1 MRNPFKQESRNCAQ
15 HKHRKKD
22 AICLRLVCFSLLA
35 LFVYRF
41 VSSSS
46 SITTRKQVPSNSIDK
61 MQDGGSSSTTTSS
74 DFFKQVITRND
85 LSVNFNERNGSLED
99 KYKLTP
105 VKCAGAVVAST
116 DTTILMHDTG
126 MISWI
131 CGERKSSDEL
141 KVTKVMLTLFQKYD
155 KGGLMLDIGANAGYY
170 SLLAA
175 KMGHNSVQFDLQPE
189 CQNILRNSVLANKF
203 QNQIITIAAGVS
215 DSDGTVE
222 VPVIGCNGQFPQ
234 ILPKKGTPTTSA
246 QLHPLDHFISYEG
259 NIMLMKVDT
268 EGNEKRVLSGAIRF
282 FKEKIVNN
290 AIVEVTPCCD
300 FWKKAGIEASEV
312 RKTLGDIVSYGYI
325 MVSLF
330 DYKIF
335 RTAEEVEKYLE
346 EAPFRQSDMWLT
358 LEKDIH
364 NMTTSVLL
372 PSKPN
377 TEWYV

>member
-1 MRNPFKQESRNCAQ
+1 MRNPFKNRTTVHN
-15 HKHRKKD
+15 KHSKKA

-41 VSSSS
+41 VSSTSR
-46 SITTRKQVPSNSIDK
+46 ITTSKVSSSNSIDK
-61 MQDGGSSSTTTSS
+61 MLDSGSSSTTSS
-74 DFFKQVITRND
+74 DFFKRVIARND
-85 LSVNFNERNGSLED
+85 LFVNFNERNGSLED

-126 MISWI
+126 MIAWI
-131 CGERKSSDEL
+131 CGEHKTSEEL

-189 CQNILRNSVLANKF
+189 CQNVCRNSVLANKF

-222 VPVIGCNGQFPQ
+222 VPVLGCNGQFPQ

-246 QLHPLDHFISYEG
+246 QVHPLDHFISDEG

-282 FKEKIVNN
+282 FKEKMVQN

-346 EAPFRQSDMWLT
+346 EPPFRQSDMWLT

-364 NMTTSVLL
+364 NTNTSVLL